1 MAKNSELIRRWFEE
15 IWNQGREQTID
26 ELCAKEAVG
35 HGQTTDGSDIVGPE
49 HFRQFWHN
57 FRSAFTSIRVE
68 IHRTIEEGDL
78 AMAQWTLSAKHT
90 GSFLGVEPTGKQITA
105 TGMSIQRFAG
115 GKIVEAW
122 DNWDQLAVMTQL
134 GVVSLDKISSG
145 EKPLGTRVA

>member
-1 MAKNSELIRRWFEE
+1 MAKSSDLIRRWFDE

-26 ELCAKEAVG
+26 DLCAKEAVG
-35 HGQTTDGSDIVGPE
+35 HGQTLDGSDFVGSE
-49 HFRQFWHN
+49 HFSQFWHN

-68 IHRTIEEGDL
+68 IHRTLEEGDL
-78 AMAQWTLSAKHT
+78 AIAQWTLTAKHT
-90 GSFLGVEPTGKQITA
+90 GNFLGIAPTGKAITA

-145 EKPLGTRVA
+145 EKPPETRVA

>member
-1 MAKNSELIRRWFEE
+1 MAKNSDLIRRWFEE

-35 HGQTTDGSDIVGPE
+35 HGQTLDGSDIVGPE
-49 HFRQFWHN
+49 HFRQFWSN

-78 AMAQWTLSAKHT
+78 VMAQWTLSAKHT
-90 GSFLGVEPTGKQITA
+90 GNFLGVAPTGKLITA

-115 GKIVEAW
+115 GKIAEAW

-145 EKPLGTRVA
+145 EKPLGTLVA

>member
-1 MAKNSELIRRWFEE
+1 MAKSSDLIRRWFDE

-35 HGQTTDGSDIVGPE
+35 HGQTPDGSDIVGPE

-68 IHRTIEEGDL
+68 IHRTLEEGDL

-90 GSFLGVEPTGKQITA
+90 GSFLGVAPTGKQITA

-145 EKPLGTRVA
+145 EKPLDTRVA